1 MSNLKSILKN
11 TPHSSAAPNSQDA
24 VNKRNMELALQHAYL
39 IQHRKDVEA
48 QVLTAT
54 ESLLDFPTSS
64 SCSAAAP
71 SLTDSTN
78 VKQLLKPFQPS
89 DYDSLIEERN
99 IDGKCGYV
107 LCPLP
112 HQSENTKAKYRMI
125 HSSKVLKVIETAKL
139 QKWCSNDCAERAMY
153 IRVQLSEEPAW
164 TRTELTG
171 LDIELYGE
179 TELSNNT
186 LRQLSPDVESGVTTL
201 VSNLEKLAI
210 ERGQKNRA
218 DPSTDVTKFSLQEKD
233 TSTEAPPEPPQLSEE
248 VLDGYL
254 DGRVVKS
261 LDLMKIE

>member
-11 TPHSSAAPNSQDA
+11 TEHSSAAPNSQDA
-24 VNKRNMELALQHAYL
+24 VNNRNMELALQHAYL

-64 SCSAAAP
+64 SCSVAAP
-71 SLTDSTN
+71 SPTDSTS

-112 HQSENTKAKYRMI
+112 HQSENTKAKYRMV
-125 HSSKVLKVIETAKL
+125 HGSKVLKVIETAKL
-139 QKWCSNDCAERAMY
+139 QKWCSDDCAQRAMY

-164 TRTELTG
+164 TRTEFTG

-179 TELSNNT
+179 TELSKDPSRPLN
-186 LRQLSPDVESGVTTL
+186 LDVESGVTTL
-201 VSNLEKLAI
+201 VSDLEKLAI
-210 ERGQKNRA
+210 ERGQKKRA
-218 DPSTDVTKFSLQEKD
+218 GPSTDVTKFSLREKD
-233 TSTEAPPEPPQLSEE
+233 TSTQVPPEPPQLSEE
-248 VLDGYL
+248 VVNGYL
-254 DGRVVKS
+254 DGKVVKS
-261 LDLMKIE
+261 LDLMRIK